1 MWEAALKPRL
11 GGGSPS
17 QDVMCDAVSAV
28 DLSDEVGRLTEAMVP
43 PVSRGD
49 QRALGSRVNTIW
61 GVATIMSVA
70 PNGGYMCSWPH
81 LKEEFQMEFF
91 SDNEPI
97 PEGSRRRSKRHL
109 SEVSCVV

>member
-1 MWEAALKPRL
+1 
-11 GGGSPS
+11 
-17 QDVMCDAVSAV
+17 
-28 DLSDEVGRLTEAMVP
+28 MVP
-43 PVSRGD
+43 PVSRSD
-49 QRALGSRVNTIW
+49 QRALGSRANTIW

-97 PEGSRRRSKRHL
+97 PEGSRRGPIKEIYFKIL
-109 SEVSCVV
+109 KTGTCGVVGGVLG